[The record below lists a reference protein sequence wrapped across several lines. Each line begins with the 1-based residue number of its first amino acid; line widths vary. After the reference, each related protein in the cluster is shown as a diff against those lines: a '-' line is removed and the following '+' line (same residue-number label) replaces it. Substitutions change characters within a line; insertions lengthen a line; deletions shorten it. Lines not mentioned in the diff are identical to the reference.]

1 MFVFSVVF
9 FFPCIWFL
17 VSQHGVGKDA
27 WYDFSFLKF
36 TEGFCD
42 LAYDLSWRLFHMHFK
57 RMCILLLFDGMF
69 TFNYYVQLI
78 NCVILC
84 FLIDLLSGWSEEC
97 EAPLLLCYCQFL
109 PLSVTSSVKWPYF
122 VCIFLIWSFD
132 HYAIS
137 SLSLVTVFVLHS
149 VCQMKVMPLQ
159 LWFPLLWNTL
169 TQW

>member
-84 FLIDLLSGWSEEC
+84 FLIDLLSGWSDIDESGMSFYVSGGTGKSC
-97 EAPLLLCYCQFL
+97 ILQSGKPTPL
-109 PLSVTSSVKWPYF
+109 F
-122 VCIFLIWSFD
+122 VCF
-132 HYAIS
+132 A
-137 SLSLVTVFVLHS
+137 LVP
-149 VCQMKVMPLQ
+149 PLQ
-159 LWFPLLWNTL
+159 
-169 TQW
+169 TQPSRILNLSTPGKTRPSS